1 MSKSNAT
8 LDKQRKRFKKVLDY
22 LKNQG
27 ISQQELANKCN
38 LEPTQITSYKS
49 GKIQFIPDEFLK
61 EMQKHYNI
69 NPKYIRLTS
78 ERMFDII
85 RMKFSNFETFV
96 DSWDTVEKL
105 KINKDGTQEIKKY
118 LHFKMD
124 KNFYNFLVEVDT
136 ARLAVDAG
144 ISCLSNEIENLN
156 ELFSGEPDLQEYVLL
171 PKNNFIEI
179 LEDNIRSR
187 KSLNEIVNF
196 SKYESYLDE

>member
-1 MSKSNAT
+1 MNKNNST
-8 LDKQRKRFKKVLDY
+8 LDKQRARFKEVLDY

-27 ISQQELANKCN
+27 ISQQELADKCN

-78 ERMFDII
+78 DCMFDII
-85 RMKFSNFETFV
+85 GMKFSNFETFV
-96 DSWDTVEKL
+96 DSWDTVEKPE
-105 KINKDGTQEIKKY
+105 INKDGTQETKKY
-118 LHFKMD
+118 LHFTMD

-144 ISCLSNEIENLN
+144 ISCLSDEIENLK
-156 ELFSGEPDLQEYVLL
+156 EIFSGEPAPQEYVLL
-171 PKNNFIEI
+171 PRNNFIEI
-179 LEDNIRSR
+179 LEDNVKSR
-187 KSLNEIVNF
+187 KSLYEIENF
-196 SKYESYLDE
+196 SEHESYLDK